1 MTDATLFDDLDD
13 SRDTGNTRNIGNTRN
28 TADNSATEGARARR
42 GQHRL
47 TGIQLVNWGTFANHH
62 RIDVAEKGFLIT
74 GASGSGKS
82 TILDAISVV
91 LVRPKDLNL
100 NAAAG
105 DAGQR
110 ARDRT
115 VLSYVRGSWSI
126 NADEITGEVAT
137 QQLRPGTTWSAIA
150 LEYSDGAGVE
160 TTLVRVFW
168 AARGVSDPGGVKS
181 VNLILDARFDLRDL
195 QPVLVDGLSLRTVK
209 TMLSPWYAGDQYPA
223 FQEKFARRLG
233 LGGERALRLLHKTQA
248 TKGLTSL
255 DSLLRDFMLDE
266 PETFAIAG
274 RMVEQFDELSAA
286 HDAVQVAR
294 RQVAHL
300 EPVRELNADLGRLT
314 ARAAE
319 LESENDGTDW
329 YVTERAIA
337 LHHDEIART
346 ERERTDAEAEHDRI
360 EAELSLLTDRI
371 DVLREQHSAAG
382 GGRIDGIRSEREQ
395 AERELTD
402 RGRRQKS
409 VLTSLTVLDAPTPST
424 QGEYAE
430 LADQA
435 KAEIDTLT
443 SGGGRFD
450 REQYDAFA
458 VADEARKQL
467 SAARAE
473 IATLAASRSNIDSA
487 DLRLRDELAAAAR
500 VDPRRLPFV
509 AELLDVSD
517 EFAEWRGA
525 IERLLGGFARSVLIP
540 ESVYAAASAYI
551 DSTHLG
557 RRLLYYRVPRETT
570 QTPRA
575 TGPDSVVRRIEVAD
589 SPHAAW
595 LHAELSSRFDY
606 ACAESL
612 AAFQRADKAITVRGQ
627 VRHGSSRHEKN
638 DRSRIDDRRQWVLG
652 FDNAAKRQ
660 LFEADAARLQSEVD
674 AAAKQVSALAE
685 QRAANQLRLDAC
697 RRILETPWS
706 DIDTASAARRLHDLE
721 KLIAE
726 FTSTHRDLARL
737 DEQIA
742 EQKEAADVAGK
753 SLHVAGARVQT
764 ASNALTRLAT
774 GLAERQANRAE
785 LQPADDAALA
795 RLDRRFT
802 TRARSLT
809 LERLGDLRADVQKE
823 ISSETSGVERK
834 IRDIREKLTQ
844 IFTEFKAEWTAEAA
858 DVDTDV
864 EATGEY
870 LRILERI
877 EHDGLPQFES
887 RFLAML
893 QDLSTMSLGQ
903 LRRQIDQERRQ
914 IRDRIAPINES
925 LALSEYGHGTTLRID
940 VKERQLALVND
951 FKRDVAAATDE
962 SLVNDPAR
970 ATERFE
976 ILRGLVTRFGSP
988 EPEHRHWRE
997 QVLDVRRHVEFEAR
1011 EIGEGGET
1019 VEIHTS
1025 GAGRSGGQRV
1035 KLVTFALA
1043 AALRYQLGGRNAAL
1057 PDYGTVVIDE
1067 AFDKADAD
1075 FTEKS
1080 MRIFEQFG
1088 FQMVLATPMKLIQT
1102 LSPFIGGATVI
1113 HIRDRK
1119 ESSAFPID
1127 LVELTATTGSAQ
1139 QRVDAVDR

>member
-1 MTDATLFDDLDD
+1 MNDDTLFDDLD
-13 SRDTGNTRNIGNTRN
+13 
-28 TADNSATEGARARR
+28 GALRSSR

-110 ARDRT
+110 VRDRT
-115 VLSYVRGSWSI
+115 VLSYLRGSWSI

-150 LEYSDGAGVE
+150 LDYSDGKGVE

-168 AARGVSDPGGVKS
+168 AARGVTDPGGVKS
-181 VNLILDARFDLRDL
+181 VNLIADRRFDLKEL
-195 QPVLVDGLSLRTVK
+195 EPVLADGLSLRTVK
-209 TMLSPWYAGDQYPA
+209 ALLSPWYAGDQYPA

-233 LGGERALRLLHKTQA
+233 IGGERALRLLHKTQA

-266 PETFAIAG
+266 PETFAIAS

-286 HDAVQVAR
+286 HEAVQTAR
-294 RQVAHL
+294 KQVAHL
-300 EPVRELNADLGRLT
+300 EPVRGLDAELGLLSVRAADLE
-314 ARAAE
+314 AE
-319 LESENDGTDW
+319 IEATDW

-337 LHHDEIART
+337 LHHDEIARAQ
-346 ERERTDAEAEHDRI
+346 RDRTDAAAEQTTLEAD
-360 EAELSLLTDRI
+360 LSLINDRI
-371 DVLREQHSAAG
+371 DVLREQHLTAG
-382 GGRIDGIRSEREQ
+382 GGRLDGIRSERDQ
-395 AERELTD
+395 AAGELSSRT
-402 RGRRQKS
+402 RRQS
-409 VLTSLTVLDAPTPST
+409 ALRSHLTVLGAATPST
-424 QGEYAE
+424 QGDHAE
-430 LADQA
+430 LVNQA
-435 KAEIDTLT
+435 RTEIDALAA
-443 SGGGRFD
+443 GGADVD

-458 VADEARKQL
+458 GAENARRKL
-467 SAARAE
+467 DSVRAE
-473 IATLAASRSNIDSA
+473 MATLAMSRSNINGD

-500 VDPRRLPFV
+500 VDPKRLPFV
-509 AELLDVSD
+509 AELLDVP
-517 EFAEWRGA
+517 EEHAEWRGA

-557 RRLLYYRVPRETT
+557 RKLLYYRVPREVT
-570 QTPRA
+570 QKPRA
-575 TGPDSVVRRIEVAD
+575 IGPDSVVHRIDVAD
-589 SPHAAW
+589 STAAEW
-595 LHAELSSRFDY
+595 LHAELSQRFDY
-606 ACAESL
+606 ACTESL
-612 AAFQRADKAITVRGQ
+612 AEFQRADKGLTRNGQ

-652 FDNAAKRQ
+652 FDNAAKQQ
-660 LFEADAARLQSEVD
+660 LFAADAQRLQTELD
-674 AAAKQVSALAE
+674 TAEKQVTAVLG
-685 QRAANQLRLDAC
+685 RRTAAQARLDAC
-697 RRILETPWS
+697 HRIVETPWD
-706 DIDTASAARRLHDLE
+706 DIDTASAAQRLHGLDQ
-721 KLIAE
+721 LIAE
-726 FTSTHRDLARL
+726 FASTHRDLARL

-742 EQKEAADVAGK
+742 SQRAESTALEQTLRA
-753 SLHVAGARVQT
+753 AGARVHA
-764 ASNALTRLAT
+764 ASTELERLAR
-774 GLAERQANRAE
+774 GLDERQATRAQ
-785 LQPADDAALA
+785 LQPAEATALA
-795 RLDRRFT
+795 RLESRFAA
-802 TRARSLT
+802 RSRSLT
-809 LERLGDLRADVQKE
+809 LDRLGDLRADVQKE
-823 ISSETSGVERK
+823 ISSEATVVERS
-834 IRDIREKLTQ
+834 IRSIRERLTQ
-844 IFTEFKAEWTAEAA
+844 LFTEFKAEWTAEAA

-877 EHDGLPQFES
+877 EHDGLPQFETK
-887 RFLAML
+887 FLNML

-914 IRDRIAPINES
+914 IRDRITPINES
-925 LALSEYGHGTTLRID
+925 LALSEYGHGTILRID

-951 FKRDVAAATDE
+951 FKKDVAAATDE

-976 ILRGLVTRFGSP
+976 ILRRLVTRFGSP
-988 EPEHRHWRE
+988 EPEHRHWRD

-1043 AALRYQLGGRNAAL
+1043 AALRYQLGGRGGER

-1127 LVELTATTGSAQ
+1127 LVELTATPSQ
-1139 QRVDAVDR
+1139 QRADALDR

>member
-1 MTDATLFDDLDD
+1 MTDVSLFDDLD
-13 SRDTGNTRNIGNTRN
+13 
-28 TADNSATEGARARR
+28 GALRSNR
-42 GQHRL
+42 GQNRL
-47 TGIQLVNWGTFANHH
+47 AAIQLVNWGTFTGHH

-110 ARDRT
+110 QRDRT
-115 VLSYVRGSWSI
+115 VLSYLRGSWSI

-150 LEYSDGAGVE
+150 LEYADGKGAVS
-160 TTLVRVFW
+160 TLVRVFW
-168 AARGVSDPGGVKS
+168 AARGVTDPGSVRS
-181 VNLILDARFDLRDL
+181 VNLIFDIPFDLRDL
-195 QPVLVDGLSLRTVK
+195 EPVLADGLSLRTVK
-209 TMLSPWYAGDQYPA
+209 TLLTPWYSGDQYPA
-223 FQEKFARRLG
+223 FQEKFVRRLG
-233 LGGERALRLLHKTQA
+233 IGGDRALRLLHKTQA

-255 DSLLRDFMLDE
+255 DALLRDFMLDE
-266 PETFAIAG
+266 PETFAIAA

-286 HDAVQVAR
+286 HEAVQNAR

-300 EPVRELNADLGRLT
+300 VPVRALSTELGTLQERAADLE
-314 ARAAE
+314 AE
-319 LESENDGTDW
+319 IDATDW
-329 YVTERAIA
+329 YVTERAIT
-337 LHHDEIART
+337 LHHDDIART
-346 ERERTDAEAEHDRI
+346 ERLKADAAAETHTLQ
-360 EAELSLLTDRI
+360 AELALVTDRI
-371 DVLREQHSAAG
+371 DVLRERHLAAG
-382 GGRIDGIRSEREQ
+382 GGKLDGIRSERGA
-395 AERELTD
+395 AETELTA
-402 RGRRQKS
+402 RGRRQGALRS
-409 VLTSLTVLDAPTPST
+409 HLTVLGSPMPAARADFL
-424 QGEYAE
+424 E
-430 LADQA
+430 LVAQA
-435 KAEIDTLT
+435 SAEIESLA
-443 SGGGRFD
+443 SGGADVD

-458 VADEARKQL
+458 ALDVLKLRLAAAVDEI
-467 SAARAE
+467 S
-473 IATLAASRSNIDSA
+473 TLASNRSNISRD
-487 DLRLRDELAAAAR
+487 DLALRDTLAAAAG
-500 VDPRRLPFV
+500 VNPSRLPFI
-509 AELLDVSD
+509 AELLDVP
-517 EFAEWRGA
+517 EEHAEWRGA

-551 DSTHLG
+551 DANHLG
-557 RRLLYYRVPRETT
+557 RKLLYYRVPREVT
-570 QTPRA
+570 QKPRA
-575 TGPDSVVRRIEVAD
+575 IGSESVVRRLEVAE
-589 SPHAAW
+589 SPFGAW
-595 LHAELSSRFDY
+595 LHAELSQRFDY
-606 ACAESL
+606 ACADSL
-612 AAFQRADKAITVRGQ
+612 AEFQRADKAITRSGQ
-627 VRHGSSRHEKN
+627 VRHGASRHEKN

-652 FDNAAKRQ
+652 FDNAAKSA
-660 LFEADAARLQSEVD
+660 LFQADAARLRTEIVAATRVVD
-674 AAAKQVSALAE
+674 TLAGRRTAA
-685 QRAANQLRLDAC
+685 QLRLDAC
-697 RRILETPWS
+697 RRIVDTPWD
-706 DIDTASAARRLHDLE
+706 DIDTQSAAARLHGLDA
-721 KLIAE
+721 LIAE
-726 FTSTHRDLARL
+726 FASARGDLSAL
-737 DEQIA
+737 DEQITA
-742 EQKEAADVAGK
+742 QRAVMGGISA
-753 SLHVAGARVQT
+753 SLVTTGSRVQT
-764 ASNALTRLAT
+764 AADSLARLAT
-774 GLAERQANRAE
+774 GLDEKLARRAE
-785 LQPADDAALA
+785 LTPADAAPLA
-795 RLDRRFT
+795 RLDARFT
-802 TRARSLT
+802 ARARNLT
-809 LERLGDLRADVQKE
+809 LERLGDLRADVQRE
-823 ISSETSGVERK
+823 ISGEASGVERS
-834 IRDIREKLTQ
+834 IRSIREKLTQ
-844 IFTEFKAEWTAEAA
+844 IFSEFKAEWTAESA

-864 EATGEY
+864 ESTGDF

-877 EHDGLPQFES
+877 EHDGLPQYEAQ
-887 RFLAML
+887 FLGML

-925 LALSEYGHGTTLRID
+925 LAQSEYGTGTILRID
-940 VKERQLALVND
+940 VKERQLALVNE

-962 SLVNDPAR
+962 SLVNDPER

-976 ILRGLVTRFGSP
+976 ILRALITRFGSS

-1043 AALRYQLGGRNAAL
+1043 AALRYQLGGRNAER

-1127 LVELTATTGSAQ
+1127 LVELTASPTAQ
-1139 QRVDAVDR
+1139 HADAVDR

>member
-1 MTDATLFDDLDD
+1 MTDDTLFHDLDD
-13 SRDTGNTRNIGNTRN
+13 ALASN
-28 TADNSATEGARARR
+28 R
-42 GQHRL
+42 GQNRL
-47 TGIQLVNWGTFANHH
+47 TGIQLVNWGTFSNHH

-115 VLSYVRGSWSI
+115 VLSYLRGSWSI
-126 NADEITGEVAT
+126 NADEVTGEIAT
-137 QQLRPGTTWSAIA
+137 QQLRPGTTWSAVA
-150 LEYSDGAGVE
+150 LEYSDGKGIE

-168 AARGVSDPGGVKS
+168 AARGVTDPGGVKS
-181 VNLILDARFDLRDL
+181 VNLILDHRFDLHEL
-195 QPVLVDGLSLRTVK
+195 EPALADGLSLRTVK
-209 TMLSPWYAGDQYPA
+209 TILSPWYSGDQYPA

-233 LGGERALRLLHKTQA
+233 IGGERALRLLHKTQA

-255 DSLLRDFMLDE
+255 DTLLRDFMLDE
-266 PETFAIAG
+266 PETFVIAA
-274 RMVEQFDELSAA
+274 RMVEQFDELAAA
-286 HDAVQVAR
+286 HEAVQTAR

-300 EPVRELNADLGRLT
+300 QPVREYGSELGRLS
-314 ARAAE
+314 ARSGE
-319 LESENDGTDW
+319 LEAENEATDW

-337 LHHDEIART
+337 LHHDEITRT
-346 ERERTDAEAEHDRI
+346 ERDQVEASASQVAL
-360 EAELSLLTDRI
+360 EADLSLISDSI
-371 DVLREQHSAAG
+371 DVLREQHLAAG
-382 GGRIDGIRSEREQ
+382 GGKLDGIRSEREQ
-395 AERELTD
+395 VVSELTA
-402 RGRRQKS
+402 RTRRQDALRS
-409 VLTSLTVLDAPTPST
+409 HLTVFGAPAPASS
-424 QGEYAE
+424 GDYAE
-430 LADQA
+430 LVNQA
-435 KAEIDTLT
+435 RAEIGALT
-443 SGGGRFD
+443 SGGAEFD
-450 REQYDAFA
+450 REQYDAFKN
-458 VADEARKQL
+458 ADEAKSRLKLVQ
-467 SAARAE
+467 AE
-473 IATLAASRSNIDSA
+473 IATLALSRSNIDSG
-487 DLRLRDELAAAAR
+487 DLRLRDELAAAAG
-500 VDPRRLPFV
+500 VHPRRLPFI

-517 EFAEWRGA
+517 EYSEWRGA

-557 RRLLYYRVPRETT
+557 RKLLYYRVPREVT

-575 TGPDSVVRRIEVAD
+575 VGPDSVILRIEVAD
-589 SPHAAW
+589 SDYAAW
-595 LHAELSSRFDY
+595 LHAELGQRFDY

-612 AAFQRADKAITVRGQ
+612 SAFQSSDKAITRRGQ

-652 FDNAAKRQ
+652 FDNAAKRE
-660 LFEADAARLQSEVD
+660 LFEADAAGLQSEVVAAEGRVD
-674 AAAKQVSALAE
+674 AFAAERDAK
-685 QRAANQLRLDAC
+685 QLRLDAC
-697 RRILETPWS
+697 KRIVETPWD
-706 DIDTASAARRLHDLE
+706 DIDTASAAQRLHGLD

-726 FTSTHRDLARL
+726 FASTHADLAQL

-742 EQKEAADVAGK
+742 EQRRAAAAVEKA
-753 SLHVAGARVQT
+753 LHTAGANVQT
-764 ASNALTRLAT
+764 AANHLADLAA
-774 GLAERQANRAE
+774 GLAEREIMKAE
-785 LQPADDAALA
+785 LEPAEAIALI
-795 RLDRRFT
+795 RLDARFT
-802 TRARSLT
+802 ARARSLT
-809 LERLGDLRADVQKE
+809 LGRLGDLRAEVQREITKE
-823 ISSETSGVERK
+823 ATTVDREIGS
-834 IRDIREKLTQ
+834 IREKLTGL
-844 IFTEFKAEWTAEAA
+844 FTEFKAEWAAEAA

-864 EATGEY
+864 EATNEF

-877 EHDGLPQFES
+877 EHDGLPQFEAK
-887 RFLAML
+887 FLGML

-925 LALSEYGHGTTLRID
+925 LALSEYGHGTILRID
-940 VKERQLALVND
+940 VKERQLALVNE

-976 ILRGLVTRFGSP
+976 VLRTLVTKFGSP

-1011 EIGEGGET
+1011 EIDDRGET
-1019 VEIHTS
+1019 IEIHTS

-1043 AALRYQLGGRNAAL
+1043 AALRYQLGGRNAQR

-1075 FTEKS
+1075 FTERS

-1127 LVELTATTGSAQ
+1127 LVELTTVPAQ
-1139 QRVDAVDR
+1139 QHADALDR